1 MADKLDEF
9 LLSGVSA
16 TTAEIAGQFGVNE
29 RTVRKRRKRLR
40 DKGLLQTNPNTPTKL
55 TISGSEKEISFTG
68 LETTNPLDPT
78 DTDGGAFTRIFE
90 LAGVN
95 QADFELVQ
103 DSFKFST
110 WQQSKASDSGDR
122 DLVQLYSYRGTFRK
136 KNLSALTLDEVVKP
150 LSASSPV
157 RQSKTKDNTSFVI
170 SLSDLQVGKTG
181 SGGNSS
187 DLAKRLA
194 SVFSQIENH
203 LKARQSAYSEIVLVD
218 AGDITEGFHNT
229 VQQAQMNDLSLTD
242 QLHFAQRVVTEA
254 VKRFVPFS
262 ERFTYVAVPS
272 NHCVDKETEV
282 LTRDGWVS
290 VADYDGVSPIAI
302 HNGDTGGMSYEKPSH
317 WLKKRHTGKMVYV
330 NSQRVN
336 HMVTPD
342 HDIWGRPNHTAK
354 LRKKKAS
361 DLITGSNQWYFTESS
376 SGVADRPQT
385 QFPTPEKTGKSEAM
399 PELSDPLLAAR
410 FYGWYV
416 SEGNTY
422 LTDKAS
428 LVTISQSQTAHPEHY
443 QEIVSVFNAL
453 GRNGYQGSK
462 SIQISSRSLA
472 EFLKDHF
479 GCVSGDKRLPRWL
492 KDAPNAVLRE
502 FMRSYLL
509 GDGSTTG
516 REGWY
521 AVGSKS
527 KKLLDD
533 LQEVCLRLGWRMSIN
548 PTLHEYPVAGTDYVG
563 HAYMAYINQNKIE
576 AKVSRENRNGRV
588 NITEVGYDDFV
599 YCPTVS
605 TGLWYARRQGKVVVT
620 GNCRVRTAIGNK
632 NAAGAPDDD
641 YGILIHKNT
650 ELALGDLPGFDH
662 VRFVRPSKWEEAV
675 TVATTDGTYLGCVH
689 GHQFASAKAGDWLAG
704 MALGYR
710 SGLED
715 CDVLLHG
722 HWHSFSLSLTGH
734 GQQVVCSPSLDNG
747 SDWFSNVKGTS
758 SPSSLLTFETHDG
771 RSQNWTIWYP

>member
-9 LLSGVSA
+9 LLSGVAA

-40 DKGLLQTNPNTPTKL
+40 DKGLLQTNPDTPTKL
-55 TISGSEKEISFTG
+55 TISGSEEEISFTG

-95 QADFELVQ
+95 QADFDLVQ

-136 KNLSALTLDEVVKP
+136 KNLNALTLDEVIKP
-150 LSASSPV
+150 LSASPLV
-157 RQSKTKDNTSFVI
+157 RQSKTRDNTSFVI

-229 VQQAQMNDLSLTD
+229 AQQAQMNDLSLTD

-272 NHCVDKETEV
+272 NHC
-282 LTRDGWVS
+282 
-290 VADYDGVSPIAI
+290 
-302 HNGDTGGMSYEKPSH
+302 
-317 WLKKRHTGKMVYV
+317 
-330 NSQRVN
+330 
-336 HMVTPD
+336 
-342 HDIWGRPNHTAK
+342 
-354 LRKKKAS
+354 
-361 DLITGSNQWYFTESS
+361 
-376 SGVADRPQT
+376 
-385 QFPTPEKTGKSEAM
+385 
-399 PELSDPLLAAR
+399 
-410 FYGWYV
+410 
-416 SEGNTY
+416 
-422 LTDKAS
+422 
-428 LVTISQSQTAHPEHY
+428 
-443 QEIVSVFNAL
+443 
-453 GRNGYQGSK
+453 
-462 SIQISSRSLA
+462 
-472 EFLKDHF
+472 
-479 GCVSGDKRLPRWL
+479 
-492 KDAPNAVLRE
+492 
-502 FMRSYLL
+502 
-509 GDGSTTG
+509 
-516 REGWY
+516 
-521 AVGSKS
+521 
-527 KKLLDD
+527 
-533 LQEVCLRLGWRMSIN
+533 
-548 PTLHEYPVAGTDYVG
+548 
-563 HAYMAYINQNKIE
+563 
-576 AKVSRENRNGRV
+576 
-588 NITEVGYDDFV
+588 
-599 YCPTVS
+599 
-605 TGLWYARRQGKVVVT
+605 
-620 GNCRVRTAIGNK
+620 RVRTAIGNK
-632 NAAGAPDDD
+632 NAANAPDDD

-734 GQQVVCSPSLDNG
+734 GQHVVCSPSLDNG